1 MAVLPR
7 LRTILICVSFIGC
20 GMVQV
25 DAGEPEKV
33 AAPHLP
39 NAYRLHEKVISGG
52 LPEGDAAF
60 QELQQLGVK
69 TIISVDGATPNVA
82 MAEKYGMRYVHLP
95 HGYDGIPTQRGKELA
110 KAVRD
115 LPGPIYIHCHHGKHR
130 SPAAATVACV
140 AVGYVSSNDAL
151 TVLKTS
157 GTNPHYR
164 GLYQAAR
171 DAKRLT
177 QEELDQ
183 LHVEF
188 KSTAAITPLAEEM
201 VAIEHL
207 HDQLKKFGAIQWR
220 ERREDAAHDALLL
233 RERFTELMRVKDER
247 YVSEEY
253 MMLMKSSEQDAEQ
266 LESAL
271 RSNEHVRADA
281 ALKRLSES
289 CVACH
294 QRFRDVPLGEK

>member
-1 MAVLPR
+1 M
-7 LRTILICVSFIGC
+7 
-20 GMVQV
+20 
-25 DAGEPEKV
+25 
-33 AAPHLP
+33 
-39 NAYRLHEKVISGG
+39 
-52 LPEGDAAF
+52 
-60 QELQQLGVK
+60 
-69 TIISVDGATPNVA
+69 
-82 MAEKYGMRYVHLP
+82 
-95 HGYDGIPTQRGKELA
+95 
-110 KAVRD
+110 
-115 LPGPIYIHCHHGKHR
+115 
-130 SPAAATVACV
+130 
-140 AVGYVSSNDAL
+140 
-151 TVLKTS
+151 
-157 GTNPHYR
+157 
-164 GLYQAAR
+164 
-171 DAKRLT
+171 T

-233 RERFTELMRVKDER
+233 RERFTELMRVR
-247 YVSEEY
+247 IALCFRGY
-253 MMLMKSSEQDAEQ
+253 MTLMKSSEQDAEQ

-294 QRFRDVPLGEK
+294 QRFRDVPLGKSSDLPVA